1 MLLGLFFLFMLGLLL
16 IVFSVE
22 FRLVTKGLVITPQIK
37 FGVGPFRVAFPQRLL
52 AKMSQRIRRRSFA
65 NTEAVWRG
73 TKMAWRLSNSFLQ
86 KIDLLHL
93 EVLIGLGDPFWT
105 ALGVGSVWTVLGPIL
120 TGLRAGNRL
129 DKAVDV
135 QVLPDYGDPSVQ
147 VDLHCIF
154 RFRLG
159 QIIVNELL
167 RARPDF
173 LAKER
178 SYE

>member
-1 MLLGLFFLFMLGLLL
+1 MD
-16 IVFSVE
+16 
-22 FRLVTKGLVITPQIK
+22 
-37 FGVGPFRVAFPQRLL
+37 GP
-52 AKMSQRIRRRSFA
+52 
-65 NTEAVWRG
+65 
-73 TKMAWRLSNSFLQ
+73 
-86 KIDLLHL
+86 
-93 EVLIGLGDPFWT
+93 
-105 ALGVGSVWTVLGPIL
+105 GPIL

-173 LAKER
+173 LAR
-178 SYE
+178 SGVMNDQQHPIEDS